1 MHMFAQKILMS
12 PQKSADSRE
21 ELKSAFFMTTMLM
34 GLQVAGEFSKIE
46 KSKNFTVE
54 CPKWNWKK
62 VGNFEPKL
70 KKSNESDH
78 CSWKVLN

>member
-1 MHMFAQKILMS
+1 MFAQKILMS

-54 CPKWNWKK
+54 CPK
-62 VGNFEPKL
+62 
-70 KKSNESDH
+70 
-78 CSWKVLN
+78 